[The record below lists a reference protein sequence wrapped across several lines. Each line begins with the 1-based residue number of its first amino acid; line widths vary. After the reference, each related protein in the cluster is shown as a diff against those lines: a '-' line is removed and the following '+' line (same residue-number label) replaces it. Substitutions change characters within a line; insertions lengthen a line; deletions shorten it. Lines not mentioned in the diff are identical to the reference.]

1 MQWMWIGGRIRF
13 VIIVKDL
20 DIEQGIVGI
29 EEEETELGREE
40 D

>member
-20 DIEQGIVGI
+20 DIEQGIVEI

>member
-1 MQWMWIGGRIRF
+1 MQWMWTGGRIRF